1 MSAPFLGYLLKIA
14 NSSIIFPNHY
24 IQYETWKSTPN
35 QREEIKA
42 YRDDNTRDLFR
53 VTAEGRKTII
63 SFSTRPGL
71 DLQDKLIIQDFFNCG
86 ETEFNGDVDER
97 KIHLTYWN
105 DEDNCYK
112 SGYFYRPNIEY
123 PIRAITQ
130 DNIKYGEIKITLVEY

>member
-71 DLQDKLIIQDFFNCG
+71 NLQDKLIIQDFFNCG
-86 ETEFNGDVDER
+86 ETEFNGMWMSR
-97 KIHLTYWN
+97 YISHIGMMRT
-105 DEDNCYK
+105 
-112 SGYFYRPNIEY
+112 I
-123 PIRAITQ
+123 AISQ
-130 DNIKYGEIKITLVEY
+130 DIFIDC